1 MAPDEPVTDDMK
13 GSVAVTVQL
22 PSVFRVTENVPTPFV
37 RPPSGARTAAESV
50 LEKLTVPE

>member
-1 MAPDEPVTDDMK
+1 MAPDVPVTDDMK
-13 GSVAVTVQL
+13 GSVAVQL